1 MLIRR
6 AKKSDVDTLFEIET
20 ISFGDIS
27 FSKRA
32 LTYHIVNNLVLCAEL
47 DGKTVGYICFS
58 PLTKNKKRRIYSIA
72 VHPSARGQHIAEKLM
87 LESESKSKAHT
98 IYLEV
103 DENNRP
109 ALYLYLKL
117 GYTVFGTYPGY
128 YGDSDALRMK
138 KVIK

>member
-6 AKKSDVDTLFEIET
+6 AKRSDVDALYEIET

-32 LTYHIVNNLVLCAEL
+32 LTYHVVNNLVLCAEL
-47 DGKTVGYICFS
+47 DGKTAGYICFS

-72 VHPSARGQHIAEKLM
+72 VHPTARGKHVAEHLM

-98 IYLEV
+98 IILEV
-103 DENNRP
+103 DEHNK
-109 ALYLYLKL
+109 AAIGLYMKL
-117 GYTVFGTYPGY
+117 GYVVFGLYPDY